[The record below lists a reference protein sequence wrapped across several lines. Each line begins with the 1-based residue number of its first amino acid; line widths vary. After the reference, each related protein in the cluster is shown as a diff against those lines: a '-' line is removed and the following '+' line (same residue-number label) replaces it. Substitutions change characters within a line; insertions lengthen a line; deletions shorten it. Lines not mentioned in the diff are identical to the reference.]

1 MDGILV
7 LSLQA
12 MQSGMARMDR
22 VGMNLANAQTAG
34 YKRELVLADFAQ
46 RLQGSAGDAQPASAA
61 AVQLDLRQG
70 TVQPT
75 GQSLDLALSGA
86 AWFEVATAQGSAYT
100 RMGNFRRDAQ
110 GRLVT
115 AQGLPVLATSG
126 EITLPDGIPVI
137 DAQGRIFESVAG
149 MGQARLRDEPLAQL
163 KLVAFEEGAAAHR
176 LGDGLVAF
184 QGTPQ
189 LAADGDTEV
198 RQGYLENS
206 NVRSADEMVQLLQ
219 TLRHFESMQ
228 KVALA
233 YDEMLGNALRKLGD
247 NP

>member
-1 MDGILV
+1 MDSILA
-7 LSLQA
+7 LSLSGL
-12 MQSGMARMDR
+12 QSGMDRMDR
-22 VGMNLANAQTAG
+22 VGMNLSNAQTAG
-34 YKRELVLADFAQ
+34 YKREVALAGFAR
-46 RLQGSAGDAQPASAA
+46 RLQQGAEARLAA
-61 AVQLDLRQG
+61 AATAVHLDLRQG
-70 TVQPT
+70 TMQPT
-75 GQSLDLALSGA
+75 GQSLDLALSGP

-115 AQGLPVLATSG
+115 AQGQPVLGTSG

-137 DAQGRIFESVAG
+137 DAQGRVFESVAG
-149 MGQARLRDEPLAQL
+149 AGQARLRSEPVAQL
-163 KLVAFEEGAAAHR
+163 RLAAFEDGAVAHR

-184 QGTPQ
+184 DGSTR
-189 LAADGDTEV
+189 LADGQTEV

-233 YDEMLGNALRKLGD
+233 YDEMVGNALRKLGD